1 MRADVLRAAD
11 PADPLA
17 VPVVILGSGQAAGEH
32 LFLHPHV
39 TVLAMLLP
47 DRVVDLRMCA
57 VAIVGAA
64 HAALVGYRLH
74 VCMRADIRPA
84 ALAARI
90 PVVLLRLLAAAHLDL
105 ADIVAVRAGG
115 HLIGVEV
122 ADVDLVL
129 LLRVVRIQIAVG
141 RPLFRRHDGVAML
154 AGSRPAA
161 LAARIPFVLL
171 VANQADIRG
180 LIDRLVARLAE
191 LGRHKIIHIGMRAV
205 AMILIVPVIDLLIIH
220 HRGLMQAFLRLA
232 GRRLRRHAHR
242 DTAAQYDHQRHQAGQ
257 PDLRPCRRLPRLHSL
272 FLPCFP
278 SPGLSFP

>member
-1 MRADVLRAAD
+1 MCAVAIVGAAHAALDGYRLHVCMRAGVLRAAD

-39 TVLAMLLP
+39 AVLAMLLP

-90 PVVLLRLLAAAHLDL
+90 PV
-105 ADIVAVRAGG
+105 
-115 HLIGVEV
+115 
-122 ADVDLVL
+122 
-129 LLRVVRIQIAVG
+129 
-141 RPLFRRHDGVAML
+141 
-154 AGSRPAA
+154 
-161 LAARIPFVLL
+161 VLL

-257 PDLRPCRRLPRLHSL
+257 PDLRPRRRLPRLHSL